1 VPGAGEVVPAAGV
14 GTPACCCKTSSKLGD
29 ASPSEELL
37 PETVLGDARV
47 REEELDGKMLADALI
62 LVGSCG

>member
-1 VPGAGEVVPAAGV
+1 M
-14 GTPACCCKTSSKLGD
+14 
-29 ASPSEELL
+29 